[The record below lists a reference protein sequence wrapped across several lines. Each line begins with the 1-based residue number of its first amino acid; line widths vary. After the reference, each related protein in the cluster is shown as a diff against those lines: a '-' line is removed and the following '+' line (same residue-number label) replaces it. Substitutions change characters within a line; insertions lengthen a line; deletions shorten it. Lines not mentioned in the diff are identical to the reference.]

1 MDEFGQ
7 PLPDR
12 ETIEKVDLD
21 TSKTEQTHRMVIAL
35 DTDVTSASLPASL
48 LELDPAVAEQVLL
61 TTGKPLVEA
70 SSSLLDMST
79 SWSNRQQKKVNS
91 AVNLKLR
98 VNQLDQQMNQ
108 LARQR
113 GQCLKMMESEMTS
126 LMVYEPSRYET
137 VEKEKKMSKKKFD
150 IEISRRQQEIKL
162 MKKQRRLIAQQELD
176 GQPLDFDWMEPKKP
190 TDSGS
195 DHDYESIPDE
205 INRESKSSAPP
216 PLFSEIN
223 AAAESVI
230 WNVQKLTLN
239 SY

>member
-1 MDEFGQ
+1 MDEFGL

-12 ETIEKVDLD
+12 EIIEKVDLD

-48 LELDPAVAEQVLL
+48 LESDPAVAEQVLL

-91 AVNLKLR
+91 AVKLKLR
-98 VNQLDQQMNQ
+98 VNQLDQHMNQ

-126 LMVYEPSRYET
+126 LVVYEPSRYET

-230 WNVQKLTLN
+230 WNVQKLILN